1 MSVSGLCVW
10 VYPSDRQKRELCVIK
25 AEAKLDGSEMLAE
38 EPEPPS
44 LFRKLFQK
52 FKSAGPK

>member
-1 MSVSGLCVW
+1 MPVSGLCVW
-10 VYPSDRQKRELCVIK
+10 VYLSAGEERELCVLK
-25 AEAKLDGSEMLAE
+25 AETKLDGSGMLAE
-38 EPEPPS
+38 EPESPS